1 MNMWLARMA
10 VKYPFL
16 KKILLYFYPN
26 LALQILLIQFL
37 DEQQKLVIEKHLE
50 HQERVGNSEQRR
62 LKNDADRERIITERQ
77 GRCTHLKGGKYRSPG
92 MKDYALAD
100 HMFPDASRRIW
111 CLICAKPFTP
121 DEAAEMLQQSTN
133 TRSSSEIR
141 LGPLRDQLLV
151 QEAYTEEQKKE
162 AMNPD
167 RPEEYDEKFWK
178 NVVNRYMVL
187 DTKNYEDSPVV
198 HPDRPL
204 EKEPEIVVDK
214 ETEKS

>member
-1 MNMWLARMA
+1 M
-10 VKYPFL
+10 L
-16 KKILLYFYPN
+16 KENI
-26 LALQILLIQFL
+26 
-37 DEQQKLVIEKHLE
+37 
-50 HQERVGNSEQRR
+50 ERVSNREDQAAARKRQR
-62 LKNDADRERIITERQ
+62 LKNDTEREEIIKKNQ
-77 GRCTHLKGGKYRSPG
+77 AKCSHLKGGKHRLPG

-121 DEAAEMLQQSTN
+121 DEAAEMLQRSTN